1 MSDDE
6 TYYHELGVDPGASRD
21 ELKAAYQERI
31 SELEAARE
39 SKGVTDAQLQRNR
52 EEVARVR
59 AAWNVLADPFQRTR
73 YDAALDA
80 ASANGDASGDDGE
93 GEDGDAAGALEPSER
108 PEVQLTGWRRLM
120 APPPPKQAKPAPG
133 NGKQPPT
140 RRPPREPTLQLPPGM
155 RFAESRARGMALL
168 FDFAI
173 VLVIYWVTLLVVPGV
188 VNSEYSTKVD
198 QIKDLN
204 SLHDTQGDIN
214 DARASEKDAK
224 TASDEKSA
232 QKDLNDANKEFNK
245 TAKGLN
251 EGGIE
256 TPHNQDALQKTADKL
271 SDDIR
276 GATYVASV
284 VVLVAS
290 MLYLVPMTAIT
301 GRTLGMRGRKIR
313 VARAD
318 GTPVGWYGSFTRFF
332 LPILLALVIPTIG
345 PLLGLGMVLWGYRD
359 PNGQGIHDKLA
370 RTIVVAD
377 Q

>member
-6 TYYHELGVDPGASRD
+6 TLYDELGVDPGASRD

-39 SKGVTDAQLQRNR
+39 GKGVSEAQLQRNR
-52 EEVARVR
+52 EAVARVR
-59 AAWNVLADPFQRTR
+59 SAWNVLADPFQRTR

-80 ASANGDASGDDGE
+80 GSSNGDVSSDDGDTD
-93 GEDGDAAGALEPSER
+93 GEDLEDAPGQ
-108 PEVQLTGWRRLM
+108 EVQLTGWRKLM
-120 APPPPKQAKPAPG
+120 APPPPRQAKPGAG

-140 RRPPREPTLQLPPGM
+140 RRPPREPTIQLPPGR
-155 RFAESRARGMALL
+155 RFAEPRARGMALL

-173 VLVIYWVTLLVVPGV
+173 ILVIYWLALLIVPGA
-188 VNSEYSTKVD
+188 VNSQYSTKVD
-198 QIKDLN
+198 EIKHLN
-204 SLHDTQGDIN
+204 SLQDEQENVD
-214 DARASEKDAK
+214 DAESSLKDAK
-224 TASDEKSA
+224 SAADQASA
-232 QKDLNDANKEFNK
+232 QKDLNSAQKDFEDA
-245 TAKGLN
+245 AKDVRKDGVPVKHD
-251 EGGIE
+251 
-256 TPHNQDALQKTADKL
+256 TDAIQKQIDKR

-276 GATYVASV
+276 GATYVASL

-290 MLYLVPMTAIT
+290 MLYLVPMTALT

-313 VARAD
+313 VVRVD
-318 GTPVGWYGSFTRFF
+318 GSPVGWYGAFTRFF
-332 LPILLALVIPTIG
+332 VPILVALAIPTIG